1 VKWLQSI
8 AELWSTTGFRAREV
22 AGYAER
28 VMVGETRSG
37 VRAMSLA
44 FLVPLLASVLV
55 AERVGLGKPHV
66 YTCAAL
72 AALAIHVYVSA
83 RAIDEIRS
91 LQLLGMTLVII
102 TGTAFVLLAH
112 RTGAFGTALFGSVVL
127 LFMVIPMV
135 PWGLREA
142 SIVTLLVYGLFSSST
157 WSVADRFDAKT
168 LFTLQV
174 FMLAAGTVSL
184 TLVARG
190 ARVRK
195 EDIAAR
201 YHLETAHR
209 EVELRSLQDPLT
221 GAWNRRYLELEFPA
235 YAERARKDGETFHFA
250 LLDLDGFK
258 KLNDTRGHAYGDKAL
273 RWVTTAFRSAVGDDG
288 LVARTGGDE
297 FALVLGGDDPD
308 LRIAHAAT
316 SMREAALAKGE
327 PGAPELSVS
336 VGMLTL
342 PRGLSVSLDE
352 AYKAA
357 DNGLYAAKRA
367 RGEDSSAL
375 RLVHVTLE

>member
-1 VKWLQSI
+1 VKWLESI
-8 AELWSTTGFRAREV
+8 AELWSTTGFRTRDV
-22 AGYAER
+22 SGYAER
-28 VMVGETRSG
+28 AMVAETRNG

-55 AERVGLGKPHV
+55 AERVGLGRPHV

-72 AALAIHVYVSA
+72 AALAIHVYFSA
-83 RAIDEIRS
+83 RAIDELRS

-112 RTGAFGTALFGSVVL
+112 RSGAFGTALFSSVVL

-142 SIVTLLVYGLFSSST
+142 SIVTLLVYGVFSSST
-157 WSVADRFDAKT
+157 WSVAERFDATT
-168 LFTLQV
+168 LYTLQV
-174 FMLAAGTVSL
+174 FMFAAGTVSL

-195 EDIAAR
+195 AEMAAR
-201 YHLETAHR
+201 YQLEAAHR
-209 EVELRSLQDPLT
+209 EVELRSLRDPLT
-221 GAWNRRYLELEFPA
+221 GAWNRRYLELEFPG
-235 YAERARKDGETFHFA
+235 YAERARKEGEVLHFA

-258 KLNDTRGHAYGDKAL
+258 QLNDTCGHAYGDKAL
-273 RWVTTAFRSAVGDDG
+273 CWVTEAFQNAVGDDG
-288 LVARTGGDE
+288 LVVRAGGDE
-297 FALVLGGDDPD
+297 FALLLGGDDPD
-308 LRIAHAAT
+308 LRIAHAAAA
-316 SMREAALAKGE
+316 MREAALARGE

-336 VGMLTL
+336 VGMLAL
-342 PRGLSVSLDE
+342 PSGLSVSLDE

-367 RGEDSSAL
+367 PGEDGAAL
-375 RLVHVTLE
+375 NLVHVTLE

>member
-1 VKWLQSI
+1 MKLFESV
-8 AELWSTTGFRAREV
+8 AELWSTTGFRAKEV
-22 AGYAER
+22 SGYAER
-28 VMVGETRSG
+28 LMVGETRNG

-55 AERVGLGKPHV
+55 AERLGLGKPHI

-72 AALAIHVYVSA
+72 AALAVHVYFSA
-83 RAIDEIRS
+83 RAINEIRS
-91 LQLLGMTLVII
+91 LHLLGMTLVVI

-112 RTGAFGTALFGSVVL
+112 RTGAFGAVLFSSVVL

-142 SIVTLLVYGLFSSST
+142 SIVTLLVYGVFSSST
-157 WSVADRFDAKT
+157 WIVAERFDATT
-168 LFTLQV
+168 LYTLQV

-201 YHLETAHR
+201 YHLEAAHR
-209 EVELRSLQDPLT
+209 EVELLSLRDPLT
-221 GAWNRRYLELEFPA
+221 GAWNRRYLELEFPG
-235 YAERARKDGETFHFA
+235 YAERARKEGEVFHFA

-258 KLNDTRGHAYGDKAL
+258 QLNDTCGHAYGDKAL
-273 RWVTTAFRSAVGDDG
+273 RWVTAAFQDAVGDDG
-288 LVARTGGDE
+288 LVARAGGDE
-297 FALVLGGDDPD
+297 FALLLPGEAPD
-308 LRIAHAAT
+308 LRIADAAT
-316 SMREAALAKGE
+316 AMRDAALAKGE
-327 PGAPELSVS
+327 PGAPELSAS
-336 VGMLTL
+336 VGMVTL
-342 PRGLSVSLDE
+342 PNGFTVSLDE

-367 RGEDSSAL
+367 RREDGSGLNLIHVAL
-375 RLVHVTLE
+375 E